1 MASQQEIIEKFYSS
15 FSRLDHAGMNACYS
29 EHIIFQDPVF
39 GLLQGDD
46 VRTMWTMLCT
56 NAKDFS
62 LEFGPIEIIDE
73 EYATCQWKA
82 RYTFSKTGNRVE
94 NRIKAFMRIV
104 DGKIVEHSDGF
115 RLSKWIGQA
124 LGWKG
129 VLFGWTGVMKRAV
142 QKQARKSLEKYKSAN
157 S

>member
-1 MASQQEIIEKFYSS
+1 MATQQEIIEKFYSS
-15 FSRLDHAGMNACYS
+15 FGRLDHAGMNACYS
-29 EHIIFQDPVF
+29 ENIIFQDPVF
-39 GLLQGDD
+39 GMLQGDE
-46 VRTMWTMLCT
+46 VRAMWKMLCT
-56 NAKDFS
+56 SAKDFS

-73 EYATCQWKA
+73 EYATCQWVA
-82 RYTFSKTGNRVE
+82 RYTFSKTGNKVE

-104 DGKIVEHSDGF
+104 DGKIIEHSDGF

-142 QKQARKSLEKYKSAN
+142 QKKARKSLERFLAAEK
-157 S
+157 

>member
-1 MASQQEIIEKFYSS
+1 MATQQEIIEKFYSS
-15 FSRLDHAGMNACYS
+15 FGRLDHVGMNACYS

-39 GLLQGDD
+39 GVLQGDE
-46 VRTMWTMLCT
+46 VRAMWKMLCT
-56 NAKDFS
+56 SAKDFS

-73 EYATCQWKA
+73 EYATCQWVA
-82 RYTFSKTGNRVE
+82 RYTFSKTGNKVE

-129 VLFGWTGVMKRAV
+129 VLFGWTGFMKRAV
-142 QKQARKSLEKYKSAN
+142 QKKARKGLDKFMMSM
-157 S
+157 